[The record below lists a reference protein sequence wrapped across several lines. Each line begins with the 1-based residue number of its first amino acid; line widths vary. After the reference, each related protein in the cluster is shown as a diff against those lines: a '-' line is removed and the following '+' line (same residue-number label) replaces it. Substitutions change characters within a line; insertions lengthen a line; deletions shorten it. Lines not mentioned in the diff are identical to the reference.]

1 MEIILSTLNQLAFLF
16 LMIGVGYLLART
28 KVLDQ
33 EAAGVLSKLEITVL
47 IPALILLTF
56 IERFN
61 VNTLKMA
68 WQPFLWGS
76 ILLLILIPPSFGL
89 IRFCAKDRDLQNI
102 YLYGLCFSNFS
113 FMGNALISALYPDYF
128 FEYLIFSLPLWIAV
142 FAWATPFLL
151 MPRVR
156 RRSARDWLKVFLNP
170 LFISIPVG
178 MLLGLLEVPLPDFIH
193 QALDSTASSMS
204 PVAMLLTGICV
215 GAVDFKKTLRDRGF
229 YFFSLFRLLVFP
241 LAGLGILAL
250 VSLTKA
256 VELAILMV
264 LALPPGLNAII
275 IPAACGKDIKDAAG
289 MTILSH
295 IFSCGTIPLMLFLYG
310 MI

>member
-33 EAAGVLSKLEITVL
+33 RAAGVLSKLEITVL
-47 IPALILLTF
+47 IPALILITF

-61 VNTLKMA
+61 VATLKTA
-68 WQPFLWGS
+68 WQPFLWGV
-76 ILLLILIPPSFGL
+76 ILLAVLIPPSIGL
-89 IRFCAKDRDLQNI
+89 VRFCAKDRDLRNI

-151 MPRVR
+151 MPRVE
-156 RRSARDWLKVFLNP
+156 RRSGRDWMRVFLNP

-178 MLLGLLEVPLPDFIH
+178 IFLGLLELPLPDFAY
-193 QALDSTASSMS
+193 QALDATASSMS

-215 GAVDFKKTLRDRGF
+215 GAVDFKRTLHDRGF
-229 YFFSLFRLLVFP
+229 YFFSVFRLLIYP
-241 LAGLGILAL
+241 LAGLAVLAA
-250 VSLTKA
+250 VSLPA
-256 VELAILMV
+256 SVEIALIIA

-295 IFSCGTIPLMLFLYG
+295 IFSCVTIPIMLFLYE
-310 MI
+310 IV

>member
-16 LMIGVGYLLART
+16 LMIGVGYLLSVT
-28 KVLDQ
+28 GVLDQ
-33 EAAGVLSKLEITVL
+33 RAAGVLSKLEITVL
-47 IPALILLTF
+47 IPVLILLTF
-56 IERFN
+56 IEQFN
-61 VNTLKMA
+61 LGTLKTA
-68 WQPFLWGS
+68 WQPFLWGG
-76 ILLLILIPPSFGL
+76 ILLAVLVLPSMGL
-89 IRFCAKDRDLQNI
+89 VRFCAKDRDLRNI

-113 FMGNALISALYPDYF
+113 FMGNALISALYPDCF

-151 MPRVR
+151 MPRVE
-156 RRSARDWLKVFLNP
+156 RRSGKDWVKVFLNP

-178 MLLGLLEVPLPDFIH
+178 MLLGLLEVPLPDFAY
-193 QALDSTASSMS
+193 QALDATASSMS

-215 GAVDFKKTLRDRGF
+215 GAVDFKKTLRDKGF
-229 YFFSLFRLLVFP
+229 YFFSVFRLLIFP

-250 VSLTKA
+250 VSLPVA
-256 VELAILMV
+256 VEIAIIIV

-275 IPAACGKDIKDAAG
+275 IPAACGKDIREAAG

-295 IFSCGTIPLMLFLYG
+295 LFSCVTIPIMLFLYEL
-310 MI
+310 I